1 MKKLLVLFI
10 ILSIVMSVSLI
21 LIYNSPDVFIA
32 ITKPVNPEEPMY
44 FEQIIIGGNGRFN
57 LPVPQYIKER
67 LNNINSK
74 ANEIEQ
80 EIFQKYE
87 TAHIETSIIIENGNT
102 ILIYSGSGINKE
114 TQESEKYNQ
123 EIVFDFIATRNI
135 IADNQSVMTTIGTDT
150 ATEGE
155 SGFISSTL
163 PNTTI
168 QEDFESTIS
177 EKSSSSPALTSS
189 KSLITSNELSTPQK
203 LLFISNNND
212 KICSLD
218 TTIQVMSKVNAYINS
233 FLETFSFF
241 YDHILTHSVL

>member
-10 ILSIVMSVSLI
+10 ILSIVISVSLI

-102 ILIYSGSGINKE
+102 ILIYSGSGINNE

-123 EIVFDFIATRNI
+123 EIVFDFIATKNI
-135 IADNQSVMTTIGTDT
+135 IK
-150 ATEGE
+150 E
-155 SGFISSTL
+155 
-163 PNTTI
+163 
-168 QEDFESTIS
+168 
-177 EKSSSSPALTSS
+177 
-189 KSLITSNELSTPQK
+189 
-203 LLFISNNND
+203 
-212 KICSLD
+212 
-218 TTIQVMSKVNAYINS
+218 
-233 FLETFSFF
+233 
-241 YDHILTHSVL
+241 